1 MTKYRVVKIV
11 SLPQGQSAE
20 FYLTLLGY
28 WVQDKKDACDYNE
41 QIATDTVERLNK
53 KADKHYCND
62 MSGKFQVT
70 SYLKEEI

>member
-1 MTKYRVVKIV
+1 MTRFRIVKIV
-11 SLPQGQSAE
+11 SLPHGQSAE

-28 WVQDKKDACDYNE
+28 WVQDKIHACDFSE
-41 QIATDTVERLNK
+41 ELADMTVEHLNK

-70 SYLKEEI
+70 TYLKEEI